1 MFSATDV
8 ANFLACHQLLS
19 LDRAHALG
27 EIERPYF
34 PDPGIE
40 LLRELGAKH
49 EQSYLRHQLCLAKIL
64 SAHRIKSLRQYPDLG
79 FWYNSVLCRACFS
92 SG

>member
-8 ANFLACHQLLS
+8 ANFLACHQLLF
-19 LDRAHALG
+19 LDCAHALG

-49 EQSYLRHQLCLAKIL
+49 EQSYLRHQRLPIGRRMRNGSTAWTP
-64 SAHRIKSLRQYPDLG
+64 RRLR
-79 FWYNSVLCRACFS
+79 RS
-92 SG
+92 SPHSRDWKRVTRRT